1 MPTNTTKWTREI
13 VLEWLDIAVKVDK
26 SLPPVYHKG
35 ATSWNWN
42 IKREWYEL
50 LWDLEEDDEQTEMA
64 FHPTNRQISIW
75 EDVVLRWFPLIEDNI
90 NKRILW
96 LRSCG
101 VSWVKIGKKT
111 HLTRQTVAHRYQ
123 QTVEELVRKLRFLD
137 TKIS

>member
-1 MPTNTTKWTREI
+1 MQAKQIQWTEEI

-26 SLPPVYHKG
+26 SLPPVYRRG
-35 ATSWNWN
+35 ISGQQWD

-50 LWDLEEDDEQTEMA
+50 LWDIEEVRQAEEI
-64 FHPTNRQISIW
+64 FRPTNRQISIW
-75 EDVVLRWFPLIEDNI
+75 EEVVLRWFPLIEDSK

-123 QTVEELVRKLRFLD
+123 HTVEELVHKLRFLD